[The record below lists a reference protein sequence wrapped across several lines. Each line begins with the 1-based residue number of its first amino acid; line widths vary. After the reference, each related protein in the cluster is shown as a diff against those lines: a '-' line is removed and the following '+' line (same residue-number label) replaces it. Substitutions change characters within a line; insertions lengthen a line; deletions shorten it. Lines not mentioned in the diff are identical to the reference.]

1 MQSKRKSTTN
11 TNGKEL
17 TLTVTE
23 EDYQK
28 DLAKG
33 WTDDDT
39 LKPGTY
45 KVRRSR
51 FTVKPGDTNLSN
63 CKVKISMYLDA
74 DILEYFRRRAEP
86 PHAAPYQTQINNELR
101 KIMETDAQGNGSLEN
116 DILNNEEFLRA
127 LKEKLETV

>member
-1 MQSKRKSTTN
+1 MNTTD
-11 TNGKEL
+11 KEL
-17 TLTVTE
+17 TYTVTE

-51 FTVKPGDTNLSN
+51 FVTKPGDTSLSN
-63 CKVKISMYLDA
+63 CKVKVSMYLDA
-74 DILEYFRRRAEP
+74 DILEYFRQRAAP

-101 KIMETDAQGNGSLEN
+101 RVMENDSQENRNLEN

-127 LKEKLETV
+127 LKEKLATV